1 MLLMKEI
8 RRDFYLNELIK
19 KDGNGQIKV
28 ITGIRRC
35 GKSYLLKKI
44 FYKYLLKNNDK
55 DHIIYI
61 PLDIKENEP
70 LLDGS
75 KFLEYVRSLIKDD
88 NKYYLLIDEIQKM
101 DDFVPVLNTFLYEDN
116 IEVYVTGSNA
126 KLLSKDIVTE
136 FRGRGDEIHIYP
148 LSFSE
153 YMSAFEGDQY
163 QGYEQ
168 YSIYGGLP
176 YTLSFTNDIE
186 RSNYL
191 KNLFE
196 ETYLSDIIERNNIS
210 NVEELNE
217 LLNII
222 SSNIG
227 SLTNPLTLQNTF
239 KSTKNVSLT
248 DKTISRYLDYFE
260 EAFLINKVQR
270 YDVKGKK
277 YINTPYKYYF
287 EDIGLRNARLNFR
300 QIDKGH
306 IMENIIYNE
315 LLRRGYNVDVGII
328 EVNKTSASGINS
340 KPQYEVDFICN
351 QGNKRIYI
359 QSAYEMTSERKQ
371 MQERKSLI
379 SINDFFK
386 KIIITND
393 VSKPM
398 MDESGIITMGIYY
411 FLLNENSLNE

>member
-1 MLLMKEI
+1 MKEI
-8 RRDFYLNELIK
+8 KRDFYLNQLIK

-35 GKSYLLKKI
+35 GKSYLLKNI
-44 FYKYLLKNNDK
+44 FYKYLLTNNDK

-61 PLDIKENEP
+61 PLDVKPNEP
-70 LLDGS
+70 LLDGD
-75 KFLEYVRSLIKDD
+75 KFIEYVKSLIKD
-88 NKYYLLIDEIQKM
+88 NKKYYLLVDEIQKM

-136 FRGRGDEIHIYP
+136 FRGRGDEIHVYP

-153 YMSAFEGDQY
+153 YMSAFKGDQY
-163 QGYEQ
+163 EGYEQ

-176 YTLSFTNDIE
+176 YTLSYETDNE
-186 RSNYL
+186 RSEYL

-196 ETYLSDIIERNNIS
+196 ETYISDIIERNNIS

-222 SSNIG
+222 SSQIG
-227 SLTNPLTLQNTF
+227 SLTNPFNIQNTF
-239 KSTKNVSLT
+239 KSEKNTTLS
-248 DKTISRYLDYFE
+248 DKTISKYLDCFE
-260 EAFLINKVQR
+260 DAFLITKTNR

-315 LLRRGYNVDVGII
+315 LLRRGYNVDIGVV
-328 EVNKTSASGINS
+328 EVNKTNEKGSRS
-340 KPQYEVDFICN
+340 KPQYEVDFVCN
-351 QGNKRIYI
+351 QGSKRIYI
-359 QSAYEMTSERKQ
+359 QSAYEMKDDIKE

-379 SINDFFK
+379 NIADSFK
-386 KIIITND
+386 KIIIVGD
-393 VSKPM
+393 VSKPR
-398 MDESGIITMGIYY
+398 MDDKGIIIMGIYY
-411 FLLNENSLNE
+411 FLLNEDSLEQ

>member
-1 MLLMKEI
+1 MKEI
-8 RRDFYLNELIK
+8 KRDFYLNQLIK

-35 GKSYLLKKI
+35 GKSYLLKNI
-44 FYKYLLKNNDK
+44 FCKYLLKSNDK

-61 PLDIKENEP
+61 PLDIKPNES
-70 LLDGS
+70 LLDGN
-75 KFLEYVRSLIKDD
+75 KFIEYVKSLVKD
-88 NKYYLLIDEIQKM
+88 NKKYYLLVDEIQKM

-136 FRGRGDEIHIYP
+136 FRGRGDEIHVYP

-153 YMSAFEGDQY
+153 YMTTFDGDQY
-163 QGYEQ
+163 EGYEQ

-176 YTLSFTNDIE
+176 YTLSFETDNE
-186 RSNYL
+186 RSEYL

-196 ETYLSDIIERNNIS
+196 ETYIRDIIERNNITG
-210 NVEELNE
+210 VEELNE

-222 SSNIG
+222 SSQIG
-227 SLTNPLTLQNTF
+227 SLTNPYNIQNTF
-239 KSTKNVSLT
+239 KSEKNITLS
-248 DKTISRYLDYFE
+248 DKTISKYLDYFE
-260 EAFLINKVQR
+260 DAFMITKAQR

-287 EDIGLRNARLNFR
+287 EDLGLRNARLNFR

-315 LLRRGYNVDVGII
+315 LLRRGYNVDVGVVEI
-328 EVNKTSASGINS
+328 NKTDEKGSRS
-340 KPQYEVDFICN
+340 KPQYEVDFVCN
-351 QGNKRIYI
+351 QGSKRIYI
-359 QSAYEMTSERKQ
+359 QSSYEMKDNQKET
-371 MQERKSLI
+371 QERKSLTNI
-379 SINDFFK
+379 ADSFK
-386 KIIITND
+386 KIIIVGD
-393 VSKPM
+393 VSKPR
-398 MDESGIITMGIYY
+398 MDENGIITMGIYY
-411 FLLNENSLNE
+411 FLLNEDSLNQ

>member
-1 MLLMKEI
+1 MKEI
-8 RRDFYLNELIK
+8 KRDFYLNQLLK
-19 KDGNGQIKV
+19 KDGNGQIKI

-35 GKSYLLKKI
+35 GKSYLLKNI

-61 PLDIKENEP
+61 PLDIKPNES
-70 LLDGS
+70 LLDGN
-75 KFLEYVRSLIKDD
+75 KFIEYVKSLIKD
-88 NKYYLLIDEIQKM
+88 NKKYYLLVDEIQKM

-136 FRGRGDEIHIYP
+136 FRGRGDEIHVYP

-153 YMSAFEGDQY
+153 YMSAFKGDQY
-163 QGYEQ
+163 EGYEQ

-176 YTLSFTNDIE
+176 YTLSYETDNE
-186 RSNYL
+186 RSEYL

-196 ETYLSDIIERNNIS
+196 ETYISDIIERNNIS

-222 SSNIG
+222 SSQIG
-227 SLTNPLTLQNTF
+227 SLTNPFNIQNTF
-239 KSTKNVSLT
+239 KSEKNTTLS
-248 DKTISRYLDYFE
+248 DKTISKYLDFFE
-260 EAFLINKVQR
+260 DAFLITKTNR

-315 LLRRGYNVDVGII
+315 LLRRGYNVDIGVV
-328 EVNKTSASGINS
+328 EVNKTDENGSRS
-340 KPQYEVDFICN
+340 KPQYEVDFVCN
-351 QGNKRIYI
+351 QGSKRIYI
-359 QSAYEMTSERKQ
+359 QSAYEMKDDIKE

-379 SINDFFK
+379 NIPDSFK
-386 KIIITND
+386 KIIIVGD
-393 VSKPM
+393 VSKPR
-398 MDESGIITMGIYY
+398 MDDKGIITMGIYY
-411 FLLNENSLNE
+411 FLLNEDSLNQ

>member
-1 MLLMKEI
+1 MKEI
-8 RRDFYLNELIK
+8 KRDFYLNQLIK

-61 PLDIKENEP
+61 PLDIKPNES
-70 LLDGS
+70 LLDGN
-75 KFLEYVRSLIKDD
+75 KFIEYIKSLIKD
-88 NKYYLLIDEIQKM
+88 NKKYYLLVDEIQKM

-116 IEVYVTGSNA
+116 IEVYVTGSND

-136 FRGRGDEIHIYP
+136 FRGRGDEIHVYP

-153 YMSAFEGDQY
+153 YMSVFDGDQY
-163 QGYEQ
+163 EGYEQ

-176 YTLSFTNDIE
+176 YTLSFETDNE
-186 RSNYL
+186 RSEYL

-196 ETYLSDIIERNNIS
+196 ETYIRDIIERNNITS
-210 NVEELNE
+210 VEELNE

-222 SSNIG
+222 SSQIG
-227 SLTNPLTLQNTF
+227 SLTNPYNIQNTF
-239 KSTKNVSLT
+239 KSEKNITLS
-248 DKTISRYLDYFE
+248 DKTISKYLDCFE
-260 EAFLINKVQR
+260 DAFMITITER

-287 EDIGLRNARLNFR
+287 EDLGLRNARLNFR

-315 LLRRGYNVDVGII
+315 LLRRGYNVDIGVVEI
-328 EVNKTSASGINS
+328 NKTDEKGSRS
-340 KPQYEVDFICN
+340 KPQYEVDFVCN
-351 QGNKRIYI
+351 QGSKRIYS
-359 QSAYEMTSERKQ
+359 QSVYEMKDNQKET
-371 MQERKSLI
+371 QERKSLTNI
-379 SINDFFK
+379 MDSFK
-386 KIIITND
+386 KIIIVGD
-393 VSKPM
+393 VSKPR
-398 MDESGIITMGIYY
+398 MDDNGIITMGIYY
-411 FLLNENSLNE
+411 FLLNEDSLNQ

>member
-1 MLLMKEI
+1 MKEI
-8 RRDFYLNELIK
+8 KRDFYLNQLIK
-19 KDGNGQIKV
+19 QDGNGQIKV

-44 FYKYLLKNNDK
+44 FYQYLLQNNDK

-61 PLDIKENEP
+61 PLDIKESES
-70 LLDGS
+70 LLDGN
-75 KFLEYVRSLIKDD
+75 KFIQYIRTLIKDEK
-88 NKYYLLIDEIQKM
+88 KYYLLLDEIQKM
-101 DDFVPVLNTFLYEDN
+101 DDFVPVLNTFLYEEN

-136 FRGRGDEIHIYP
+136 FRGRGDEIHVYP
-148 LSFSE
+148 LSFRE
-153 YMSAFEGDQY
+153 YMEAFDGDQY
-163 QGYEQ
+163 EGYEQ

-176 YTLSFTNDIE
+176 YTLAFDNDND
-186 RSNYL
+186 RSKYL

-196 ETYLSDIIERNNIS
+196 ETYIRDIIERNNV
-210 NVEELNE
+210 NNTEELNE

-222 SSNIG
+222 SSQVG
-227 SLTNPLTLQNTF
+227 SLTNPRNLQNTF
-239 KSTKNVSLT
+239 KSEKNMILS
-248 DKTISRYLDYFE
+248 DKTISSYLEYFSD
-260 EAFLINKVQR
+260 AFLITKAER

-315 LLRRGYNVDVGII
+315 LLRRGYNVDVGVV
-328 EVNKTSASGINS
+328 EVNETSAAGVRI
-340 KPQYEVDFICN
+340 KPQYEVDFVCN

-359 QSAYEMTSERKQ
+359 QSAYEMQDTLKEK
-371 MQERKSLI
+371 QERKSLL
-379 SINDFFK
+379 SINDSFK
-386 KIIITND
+386 KVIILGD
-393 VSKPM
+393 VSKPR
-398 MDESGIITMGIYY
+398 MDDNGIVTMGIFY
-411 FLLNENSLNE
+411 FLLNENSLNEY

>member
-1 MLLMKEI
+1 MKEI
-8 RRDFYLNELIK
+8 KRDFYLNQLLK
-19 KDGNGQIKV
+19 KDGNGQIKI

-35 GKSYLLKKI
+35 GKSYLLKNI

-61 PLDIKENEP
+61 PLDIKPNES
-70 LLDGS
+70 LLDGN
-75 KFLEYVRSLIKDD
+75 KFIEYVKSLIKD
-88 NKYYLLIDEIQKM
+88 NKKYYLLVDEIQKM

-136 FRGRGDEIHIYP
+136 FRGRGDEIHVYP

-153 YMSAFEGDQY
+153 YMSAFKGDQY
-163 QGYEQ
+163 EGYEQ

-176 YTLSFTNDIE
+176 YTLSYETDNE
-186 RSNYL
+186 RSEYL

-196 ETYLSDIIERNNIS
+196 ETYISDIIERNNIS

-222 SSNIG
+222 SSQIG
-227 SLTNPLTLQNTF
+227 SLTNPFNIQNTF
-239 KSTKNVSLT
+239 KSEKNTTLS
-248 DKTISRYLDYFE
+248 DKTISKYLDFFE
-260 EAFLINKVQR
+260 DAFLITKTNR

-315 LLRRGYNVDVGII
+315 LLRRGYNVDIGVV
-328 EVNKTSASGINS
+328 EVNKTDENGSRS
-340 KPQYEVDFICN
+340 KPQYEVDFVCN
-351 QGNKRIYI
+351 QGSKRIYI
-359 QSAYEMTSERKQ
+359 QSAYEMKDDLKE

-379 SINDFFK
+379 NIPDSFK
-386 KIIITND
+386 KIIIVGD
-393 VSKPM
+393 VSKPR
-398 MDESGIITMGIYY
+398 MDDKGIITMGIYY
-411 FLLNENSLNE
+411 FLLNEDSLNQ

>member
-1 MLLMKEI
+1 MKEI
-8 RRDFYLNELIK
+8 KRDFYLNQLIK
-19 KDGNGQIKV
+19 KDGNGQIKI

-44 FYKYLLKNNDK
+44 FYKYLLQNNDK

-70 LLDGS
+70 LLDGN
-75 KFLEYVRSLIKDD
+75 KFIEHIRGLIKDD
-88 NKYYLLIDEIQKM
+88 KKYYLLLDEIQKM

-126 KLLSKDIVTE
+126 KLLSKDVVTE
-136 FRGRGDEIHIYP
+136 FRGRGDEVHVYP

-153 YMSAFEGDQY
+153 YMTGFDGDQY
-163 QGYEQ
+163 EGYEQ

-176 YTLSFTNDIE
+176 YTLSFETDNE

-196 ETYLSDIIERNNIS
+196 ETYIRDIVERNNVS
-210 NVEELNE
+210 NIEELNE

-222 SSNIG
+222 SSGIG
-227 SLTNPLTLQNTF
+227 SLTNPYNLQNKF
-239 KSTKNVSLT
+239 KSEKNITLS
-248 DKTISRYLDYFE
+248 DKTISKYLEYFE
-260 EAFLINKVQR
+260 DAFLITKAQR

-300 QIDKGH
+300 QVDKGH

-315 LLRRGYNVDVGII
+315 LLRRGYNVDVGVV
-328 EVNKTSASGINS
+328 EVNKTNENGNNI
-340 KPQYEVDFICN
+340 KPQYEVDFVCN
-351 QGNKRIYI
+351 QGSKRVYI
-359 QSAYEMTSERKQ
+359 QSAFEMKDDLKE
-371 MQERKSLI
+371 MQERKSLLNI
-379 SINDFFK
+379 GDSFK
-386 KIIITND
+386 KIIIVGD
-393 VSKPM
+393 VSKPR
-398 MDESGIITMGIYY
+398 MDDNGIITMGIYY
-411 FLLNENSLNE
+411 FLLNEDSLNQ